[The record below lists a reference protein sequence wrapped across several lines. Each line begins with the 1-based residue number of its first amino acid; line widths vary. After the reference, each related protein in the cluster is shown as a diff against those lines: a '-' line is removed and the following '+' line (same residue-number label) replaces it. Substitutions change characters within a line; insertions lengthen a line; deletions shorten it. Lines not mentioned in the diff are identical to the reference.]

1 MTTLPNPIRDIL
13 GEVAPPPHVS
23 QTEYDQQLAVFTG
36 DVSKLN
42 AMEVFL
48 LQEIFYQFKNIEYLQ
63 LKRRHIFYEHMS
75 QYVHECYEDDQ
86 NRPKNFDEVLNAIED
101 GQSPSENKTLA
112 KFFSQDGWDWRET
125 QAAIFDRREYYIP
138 DFEREIDKCH
148 DHIGKLQKMLNAASL
163 TPAMKRRL
171 EAQSQLIEQ
180 DLTDAKRTIEH
191 EDPKGEG
198 DEQPRQAK
206 LKSA

>member
-13 GEVAPPPHVS
+13 GEVAPPPQLS

-63 LKRRHIFYEHMS
+63 LKRRRIFYEHMS
-75 QYVHECYEDDQ
+75 QYVHERCEDDQ
-86 NRPKNFDEVLNAIED
+86 KRPKNFDEVLNAIED

-112 KFFSQDGWDWRET
+112 KFFSQAGLDWQET
-125 QAAIFDRREYYIP
+125 QAAIFDRREYYTP

-148 DHIGKLQKMLNAASL
+148 GHIGKLQKMLNAASL

-171 EAQSQLIEQ
+171 EAQSELIEQ
-180 DLTDAKRTIEH
+180 DLADAKRVIEH
-191 EDPKGEG
+191 QDPKGEG

>member
-1 MTTLPNPIRDIL
+1 
-13 GEVAPPPHVS
+13 
-23 QTEYDQQLAVFTG
+23 
-36 DVSKLN
+36 
-42 AMEVFL
+42 MEVFF
-48 LQEIFYQFKNIEYLQ
+48 LQEILYQFKNIDYLQ
-63 LKRRHIFYEHMS
+63 LKRRRIFYEHMS

-125 QAAIFDRREYYIP
+125 QAAIFDRREYYTP

-180 DLTDAKRTIEH
+180 DLTDAKRVIEH